1 MNISRFYFL
10 FSASEIKFIIRFAIA
25 CSFSPH
31 NKNYLYRNIKN
42 KDIAKNKKTH
52 QIRWAFSSAV
62 YFTDAIRISPSNSY
76 ILYAIFL
83 KKSTVDFVRE
93 HYFIV

>member
-1 MNISRFYFL
+1 MARGISKAEERR
-10 FSASEIKFIIRFAIA
+10 A
-25 CSFSPH
+25 
-31 NKNYLYRNIKN
+31 
-42 KDIAKNKKTH
+42 KDIAKNKKAH

-83 KKSTVDFVRE
+83 KKSTPLGKLAEKSAGFLFFTVLPKRNTSL
-93 HYFIV
+93 